1 MKGGR
6 FVTGKT
12 LLVINPIAGKGVA
25 KRHLM
30 DIVTRLSE
38 GGCTVTVLPTQK
50 GSATADR
57 IASLLSVEKAF
68 DMVVACGGDG
78 TLNITVEGMAR
89 SGKKTP
95 LGYIPLGSTNDFATS
110 LGISSDI
117 PAAIDTILKGTPVPH
132 DLGNFNGRRFAYV
145 ACCGA
150 FADTSYNT
158 SQSMKNLLGHTA
170 YLINAIPSLAS
181 IRPLNVT
188 ISADGETIQGKYIF
202 CGVGNTTVM
211 AGTVK
216 LGNETVNFNDGKFEL
231 LLIRFPKDLI
241 EAGRIATKLLA
252 GSIDDPTIS
261 IRQVKCCRILSAEP
275 VGWSLDGEDGGKSK
289 ISTISVEKSAIDILK

>member
-1 MKGGR
+1 M
-6 FVTGKT
+6 TGKT
-12 LLVINPIAGKGVA
+12 LLVVNPIAGKGA
-25 KRHLM
+25 ARRYLL

-50 GSATADR
+50 GTETIERITA
-57 IASLLSVEKAF
+57 LLSRENAF
-68 DMVVACGGDG
+68 DLVVACGGDG

-89 SGKKTP
+89 SGKKMP
-95 LGYIPLGSTNDFATS
+95 LGYIPLGSTNDFAAS
-110 LGISSDI
+110 LGLSSDVNT
-117 PAAIDTILKGTPVPH
+117 ATDVILKGTPVPH
-132 DLGNFNGRRFAYV
+132 DLGSFNGRRFTYV

-150 FADTSYNT
+150 FADTSYST

-181 IRPLNVT
+181 IRPLNLT
-188 ISADGETIQGKYIF
+188 ISADGETMEGKYIF

-216 LGNETVNFNDGKFEL
+216 LDSGTVNFNDGMFEL
-231 LLIRFPKDLI
+231 LLIRFPKDLM
-241 EAGRIATKLLA
+241 EAGRIATKLLS
-252 GSIDDPTIS
+252 GSIDDPAIS
-261 IRQVKCCRILSAEP
+261 LRQARCCRILSAEP

-289 ISTISVEKSAIDILK
+289 NSTISVEKSALDILK